1 MYSTCLFCHGSL
13 GRNEAITPFAVGR
26 RLAFDAKKGRLWVIC
41 PGCTRWN
48 LTPLEERWEAIEECE
63 RRFRDTHVRV
73 STAQVGMARL
83 RDGLELVRIGEP
95 LRPEFAAWRYGAQI
109 QRRRRRMRMASGLG
123 IAAAAVAVPAA
134 LPVLGAVGAA
144 GQLLTVMV
152 GGGAITAYLA
162 QTFFAPPW
170 ALMYENMRNDLL
182 SERVATQVAVGRRVL
197 TIRAKHLRDAEFE
210 GRGKGELPALR
221 VTHDFGEHVFEG
233 EQALRTA
240 GKLLTRANWRGA
252 TPGEIDAAVQ
262 RIDRVGDAGSLLS
275 STAWLAQRLRGRR
288 LMAGWREVNMLNVSY
303 SERLALE
310 MAVHEEAERRAF
322 EGELHS
328 LETAW
333 REAEEIAAIADGM
346 LTPLAVKAR
355 MDPGSPQRGL
365 A

>member
-13 GRNEAITPFAVGR
+13 GRNESIEQFTVGR
-26 RLAFDAKKGRLWVIC
+26 RLAFDTKKGRLWVIC
-41 PGCTRWN
+41 AGCTRWN

-63 RRFRDTHVRV
+63 RRFRETHVRV
-73 STAQVGMARL
+73 STPHVGLARL

-109 QRRRRRMRMASGLG
+109 QRRRRRMRVAGGLG
-123 IAAAAVAVPAA
+123 IAAAAIAVPVAA
-134 LPVLGAVGAA
+134 PVLGAVGAA
-144 GQLLTVMV
+144 GQLATIML

-162 QTFFAPPW
+162 QTFFSPPW
-170 ALMYENMRNDLL
+170 ALMYENMKNDLL

-210 GRGKGELPALR
+210 SREQGELPGLR
-221 VTHDFGEHVFEG
+221 VTHDFGEHIFEG

-252 TPGEIDAAVQ
+252 TPGEVDAAVQ
-262 RIDRVGDAGSLLS
+262 RIDRAGDAGSLLS
-275 STAWLAQRLRGRR
+275 STAFLAQRLRGRR
-288 LMAGWREVNMLNVSY
+288 LMAGWREVSMLNVSY
-303 SERLALE
+303 GERVALE
-310 MAVHEEAERRAF
+310 MAVHEESERRAF
-322 EGELHS
+322 DGELHS

-346 LTPLAVKAR
+346 LTPLSVRGR
-355 MDPGSPQRGL
+355 MDPDRPQRGL